1 MTGGPIKTMH
11 NDYKG
16 GGSSPSEKKKKTMGE
31 MALKEGVRENG
42 SVKLSTKLLKMGI
55 RMVREKREE
64 IKSKA

>member
-1 MTGGPIKTMH
+1 MVPLRLCTMTIREVVPLH
-11 NDYKG
+11 Q
-16 GGSSPSEKKKKTMGE
+16 KKKKTMGE
-31 MALKEGVRENG
+31 MALKEGVRETG